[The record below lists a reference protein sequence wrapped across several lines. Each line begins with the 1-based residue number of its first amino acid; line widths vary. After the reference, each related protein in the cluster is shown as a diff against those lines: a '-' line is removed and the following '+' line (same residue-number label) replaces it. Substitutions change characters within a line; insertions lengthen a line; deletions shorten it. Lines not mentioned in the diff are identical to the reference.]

1 MSYQKKRRLSCIVVL
16 LFVLLAYI
24 CRFIETDNE
33 LIQTLADQ
41 CRACTYLGIYCAW
54 VIYLNKHV
62 VQKKVRQY
70 LTAIGCLMVCWFFL
84 RTVKYHILLDPLG
97 GHICWYLYYI
107 PMILIP
113 TFGLSA
119 TLLMDGAEKKTTKWI
134 TGILL
139 FFSVVLIVCV
149 LTNDLHQQ
157 VFRFEGPVP
166 YSDKNYS
173 YGILFMLI
181 QFWIIACL
189 VIMEIL
195 LVKKS
200 RIPDRKRFWLP
211 VIPGLLL
218 LGWNIAN
225 LLRLPF
231 IKTFAGD
238 MTAICCLLMA
248 AIFQGCILCGLI
260 QTNSRYFEL
269 FQATGGLDAEIT
281 DNSFRRYYF
290 SGEFPELSKD
300 LRDSIIAKSSVQERG
315 IRINHLPVKGG
326 HLFWS
331 EDISVL
337 LDQYQDIQEQQ
348 EELTARNQ
356 LLRKTYKK
364 EAERR
369 KLEEQNR
376 LLNIIQSQTSRQ
388 YELLS
393 HYMEKL
399 EQTESREEYE
409 LILSKI
415 VVVGTYLKRRKNL
428 MLTRYSSREDS
439 LTMADLKQSLAES
452 CENLKLCEIKAAYF
466 VQDKEK
472 QLRADDVL
480 KCYDFFEWLIE
491 QLFDV
496 MNSVFFRVTQIE
508 EKLQISVHITSQ
520 EDIRPY
526 LTEKQG
532 LLIEQEEEQEW
543 FIRCPVS

>member
-62 VQKKVRQY
+62 VQKRVRQY

-496 MNSVFFRVTQIE
+496 MNSVFFRVTHIE
-508 EKLQISVHITSQ
+508 EKLQISVHIVSQ

-526 LTEKQG
+526 LAEKPG

>member
-415 VVVGTYLKRRKNL
+415 LVVGTYLKRRKNL

-480 KCYDFFEWLIE
+480 KCYDFFEWLVE

-496 MNSVFFRVTQIE
+496 MNSVFFRVTHIE
-508 EKLQISVHITSQ
+508 EKLQISVHIVSQ

-526 LTEKQG
+526 LAEKPG

>member
-218 LGWNIAN
+218 LSWNIAN

-415 VVVGTYLKRRKNL
+415 VVVGTYLKRWKNL

-472 QLRADDVL
+472 LLHADDVL
-480 KCYDFFEWLIE
+480 KCYDFFEWLVE

>member
-300 LRDSIIAKSSVQERG
+300 LRDSIIAKLSVQERG

-480 KCYDFFEWLIE
+480 KCYDFFEWLLE

-496 MNSVFFRVTQIE
+496 MNSVFFRVTHIE
-508 EKLQISVHITSQ
+508 EKLQISVHIVSQ

-526 LTEKQG
+526 LAEKPG

>member
-119 TLLMDGAEKKTTKWI
+119 TLLMDGEEKKTTKWI

-157 VFRFEGPVP
+157 VFRFEGPIP

-238 MTAICCLLMA
+238 MTAICCLFMA

-356 LLRKTYKK
+356 LLRKTSKK

-480 KCYDFFEWLIE
+480 KCYDFFEWLVE

-496 MNSVFFRVTQIE
+496 MNSVFFRVTHIE
-508 EKLQISVHITSQ
+508 EKLQISVHIVSQ

-526 LTEKQG
+526 LAEKPG

>member
-428 MLTRYSSREDS
+428 MLTRYSSWEDS

-480 KCYDFFEWLIE
+480 KCYDFFEWLVE

-496 MNSVFFRVTQIE
+496 MNSVFFRVTHIE
-508 EKLQISVHITSQ
+508 EKLQISVHIVSQ

-526 LTEKQG
+526 LAEKPG

>member
-41 CRACTYLGIYCAW
+41 CRTCTYLGIYCAW

-62 VQKKVRQY
+62 VQKKMRQY

-113 TFGLSA
+113 TFGLAA

-149 LTNDLHQQ
+149 LTNDFHQQ

-181 QFWIIACL
+181 QLWIIACL

-281 DNSFRRYYF
+281 DDSFRRYYF

-364 EAERR
+364 EADRR
-369 KLEEQNR
+369 KLKEQNR

-399 EQTESREEYE
+399 EQTDSREEYE

-415 VVVGTYLKRRKNL
+415 VVIGTYLKRWKNL
-428 MLTRYSSREDS
+428 MLTRYSSREDF

-480 KCYDFFEWLIE
+480 KCYDFFEWLVE

-496 MNSVFFRVTQIE
+496 MNSVFFRVTHIE
-508 EKLQISVHITSQ
+508 EKLQISVHIVSQ

-526 LTEKQG
+526 LAEKPG

>member
-1 MSYQKKRRLSCIVVL
+1 MSYQKKRRLSCIIVL

-24 CRFIETDNE
+24 CRFIKTDNE

-157 VFRFEGPVP
+157 VFRFEGPIP

-238 MTAICCLLMA
+238 MTAICCLFMA

-480 KCYDFFEWLIE
+480 KCYDFFEWLVE

-496 MNSVFFRVTQIE
+496 MNSVFFRVTHIE
-508 EKLQISVHITSQ
+508 EKLQISVHIVSQ

-526 LTEKQG
+526 LAEKPG

>member
-33 LIQTLADQ
+33 QIQTLADQ

-480 KCYDFFEWLIE
+480 KCYDFFEWLVE

-496 MNSVFFRVTQIE
+496 MNSVFFRVTHIE
-508 EKLQISVHITSQ
+508 EKLQISVHIVSQ

-526 LTEKQG
+526 LAEKPG

>member
-200 RIPDRKRFWLP
+200 RIPDRKWFWLP

-480 KCYDFFEWLIE
+480 KCYDFFEWLVE

-496 MNSVFFRVTQIE
+496 MNSVFFRVTHIE
-508 EKLQISVHITSQ
+508 EKLQISVHIVSQ

-526 LTEKQG
+526 LAEKPG

>member
-1 MSYQKKRRLSCIVVL
+1 MSYQKKRMLSCIVVL

-41 CRACTYLGIYCAW
+41 CRTCTYLGIYCAW

-62 VQKKVRQY
+62 VQKKMRQY

-84 RTVKYHILLDPLG
+84 RTVKYHIFLDPLG

-119 TLLMDGAEKKTTKWI
+119 TLLMDGEEKKTTKWI

-166 YSDKNYS
+166 YSDKNYG
-173 YGILFMLI
+173 YGILFMLV
-181 QFWIIACL
+181 QLWIIACL

-200 RIPDRKRFWLP
+200 RIPDRKQFWLP
-211 VIPGLLL
+211 VIPGMLL

-225 LLRLPF
+225 LLGLPF
-231 IKTFAGD
+231 VKTFAGD

-281 DNSFRRYYF
+281 DDSFRRYYF

-376 LLNIIQSQTSRQ
+376 ILNIIQSQTSRQ

-415 VVVGTYLKRRKNL
+415 VVVGTYLKRWKNL

-466 VQDKEK
+466 VQDKDK

-480 KCYDFFEWLIE
+480 KCYDFFEWLVE

-508 EKLQISVHITSQ
+508 EKLQISVHIMSQ

-526 LTEKQG
+526 LTEKPG

>member
-1 MSYQKKRRLSCIVVL
+1 MSYQKKRTLSCIVVL

-24 CRFIETDNE
+24 CRFIKTDSE

-41 CRACTYLGIYCAW
+41 CRTCTYLGIYCAW

-119 TLLMDGAEKKTTKWI
+119 ALLIDEAEKKTTKWI

-195 LVKKS
+195 LVEKS

-399 EQTESREEYE
+399 EQTESQEEYE

-415 VVVGTYLKRRKNL
+415 VVVGTYLKRWKNL

-452 CENLKLCEIKAAYF
+452 CENLKLCNIKAAYF
-466 VQDKEK
+466 LQDKEK
-472 QLRADDVL
+472 QLHADDVL
-480 KCYDFFEWLIE
+480 KCYDFFEWLVE

-508 EKLQISVHITSQ
+508 EKLQISVHIVSQ

-526 LTEKQG
+526 LAEKPG

>member
-1 MSYQKKRRLSCIVVL
+1 MSYQKKRMLSCIVVL

-41 CRACTYLGIYCAW
+41 CRTCTYLGIYCAW

-62 VQKKVRQY
+62 VQKKMRQY

-84 RTVKYHILLDPLG
+84 RTVKYHIFLDPLG

-119 TLLMDGAEKKTTKWI
+119 TLLMDGEEKKTTKWI

-166 YSDKNYS
+166 YSDKNYG
-173 YGILFMLI
+173 YGILFMLV
-181 QFWIIACL
+181 QLWIIACL

-200 RIPDRKRFWLP
+200 RIPDRKQFWLP
-211 VIPGLLL
+211 VIPGMLL

-231 IKTFAGD
+231 VKTFAGD

-281 DNSFRRYYF
+281 DDSFRRYYF

-480 KCYDFFEWLIE
+480 KCYDFFEWLVE

-496 MNSVFFRVTQIE
+496 MNSVFFRVTHIE
-508 EKLQISVHITSQ
+508 EKLQISVHIVSQ

-526 LTEKQG
+526 LAEKPG

>member
-1 MSYQKKRRLSCIVVL
+1 MSYQKKRMLSCIVVL

-41 CRACTYLGIYCAW
+41 CRTCTYLGIYCAW

-62 VQKKVRQY
+62 VQKKMRQY

-119 TLLMDGAEKKTTKWI
+119 TLLMDGEEKKTTKWI

-166 YSDKNYS
+166 YSDKNYG

-181 QFWIIACL
+181 QLWIIACL

-211 VIPGLLL
+211 VIPGMLL

-281 DNSFRRYYF
+281 DDSFRRYYF

-364 EAERR
+364 EADRR

-399 EQTESREEYE
+399 EQTDSREEYE

-415 VVVGTYLKRRKNL
+415 VVVGTYLKRWKNL

-480 KCYDFFEWLIE
+480 KCYDFFEWLVE

-526 LTEKQG
+526 LAEKPG

>member
-1 MSYQKKRRLSCIVVL
+1 MSYQKKRRLSCIIVL

-24 CRFIETDNE
+24 CRFIKTDNE

-62 VQKKVRQY
+62 VQKKMRQY

-157 VFRFEGPVP
+157 VFRFEGPIP

-480 KCYDFFEWLIE
+480 KCYDFFEWLVE

-496 MNSVFFRVTQIE
+496 MNSVFFRVTHIE
-508 EKLQISVHITSQ
+508 EKLQISVHIVSQ

-526 LTEKQG
+526 LAEKPG

>member
-1 MSYQKKRRLSCIVVL
+1 MSYQKKRRLSCIIVL

-24 CRFIETDNE
+24 CRFIKTDNE

-62 VQKKVRQY
+62 VQKKMRQY

-119 TLLMDGAEKKTTKWI
+119 TLLMDGEEKKTTKWI

-157 VFRFEGPVP
+157 VFRFEGPIP

-238 MTAICCLLMA
+238 MTAICCLFMA

-480 KCYDFFEWLIE
+480 KCYDFFEWLVE

-496 MNSVFFRVTQIE
+496 MNSVFFRVTHIE
-508 EKLQISVHITSQ
+508 EKLQISVHIVSQ

-526 LTEKQG
+526 LAEKPG

>member
-1 MSYQKKRRLSCIVVL
+1 MSYQKKRRLSCIIVL

-24 CRFIETDNE
+24 CRFIKTDNE

-119 TLLMDGAEKKTTKWI
+119 TLLMDGEEKKTTKWI

-238 MTAICCLLMA
+238 MTAICCLFMA

-480 KCYDFFEWLIE
+480 KCYDFFEWLVE

-496 MNSVFFRVTQIE
+496 MNSVFFRVTHIE
-508 EKLQISVHITSQ
+508 EKLQISVHIVSQ

-526 LTEKQG
+526 LAEKPG

>member
-281 DNSFRRYYF
+281 DDSFRRYYF

-364 EAERR
+364 EADRR

-480 KCYDFFEWLIE
+480 KCYDFFEWLVE

-496 MNSVFFRVTQIE
+496 MNSVFFRVTHIE
-508 EKLQISVHITSQ
+508 EKLQISVHIVSQ

-526 LTEKQG
+526 LAEKPG

>member
-173 YGILFMLI
+173 YDILFMLI

-496 MNSVFFRVTQIE
+496 MNSVFFRVTHIE
-508 EKLQISVHITSQ
+508 EKLQISVHIVSQ

-526 LTEKQG
+526 LAEKPG

>member
-24 CRFIETDNE
+24 CRFIETDSE

-200 RIPDRKRFWLP
+200 RIPGRKRFWLP

-315 IRINHLPVKGG
+315 IRISHLPVKGG

-480 KCYDFFEWLIE
+480 KCYDFFEWLVE

-496 MNSVFFRVTQIE
+496 MNSVFFRVTHIE
-508 EKLQISVHITSQ
+508 EKLQISVHIVSQ

-526 LTEKQG
+526 LAEKPG

>member
-1 MSYQKKRRLSCIVVL
+1 MSYQKKRMLSCIVVL

-41 CRACTYLGIYCAW
+41 CRTCAYLGIYCAW

-62 VQKKVRQY
+62 VQKKMRQY

-119 TLLMDGAEKKTTKWI
+119 TLLMDGEEKKTTKWI

-157 VFRFEGPVP
+157 VFRFEGPIP
-166 YSDKNYS
+166 YSDKNYG

-181 QFWIIACL
+181 QLWIIACL

-225 LLRLPF
+225 LLGLPF
-231 IKTFAGD
+231 VKTFAGD

-348 EELTARNQ
+348 EELAARNQ

-399 EQTESREEYE
+399 EQTDSREEYE

-415 VVVGTYLKRRKNL
+415 VVVGTYLKRWKNL

-480 KCYDFFEWLIE
+480 KCYDFFEWLVE

-526 LTEKQG
+526 LAEKPG

>member
-1 MSYQKKRRLSCIVVL
+1 MSYQKKRMLSCIIVL
-16 LFVLLAYI
+16 LFVLLAYV

-41 CRACTYLGIYCAW
+41 CRTCTYLGIYCAW

-62 VQKKVRQY
+62 VQKKMRQY

-119 TLLMDGAEKKTTKWI
+119 TLLMDGEEKKTTKWI

-157 VFRFEGPVP
+157 VFRFEGPIP
-166 YSDKNYS
+166 YSDKNYG

-181 QFWIIACL
+181 QLWIIACL

-225 LLRLPF
+225 LLGLPF
-231 IKTFAGD
+231 VKTFAGD

-281 DNSFRRYYF
+281 DDSFRRYYF

-364 EAERR
+364 EADRR

-415 VVVGTYLKRRKNL
+415 VVVGTYLKRWKNL

-452 CENLKLCEIKAAYF
+452 CENLKLCKIKAAYF

-480 KCYDFFEWLIE
+480 KCYDFFEWLVE

-526 LTEKQG
+526 LTEKPG

>member
-472 QLRADDVL
+472 QIRADDVL
-480 KCYDFFEWLIE
+480 KCYDFFEWLVE

-496 MNSVFFRVTQIE
+496 MNSVFFRVTHIE
-508 EKLQISVHITSQ
+508 EKLQISVHIVSQ

-526 LTEKQG
+526 LAEKPG

>member
-113 TFGLSA
+113 TFALSA

-195 LVKKS
+195 LVEKS

-480 KCYDFFEWLIE
+480 KCYDFFEWLVE

-496 MNSVFFRVTQIE
+496 MNSVFFRVTHIE
-508 EKLQISVHITSQ
+508 EKLQISVHIVSQ

-526 LTEKQG
+526 LAEKPG

>member
-41 CRACTYLGIYCAW
+41 CRTCTYLGIYCAW

-62 VQKKVRQY
+62 VQKKMRQY

-113 TFGLSA
+113 TFGLAA

-149 LTNDLHQQ
+149 LTNDLHQR

-181 QFWIIACL
+181 QLWIIACL

-281 DNSFRRYYF
+281 DASFRRYYF
-290 SGEFPELSKD
+290 SGEFPKLSKD

-364 EAERR
+364 EADRR

-399 EQTESREEYE
+399 EQTDSREEYE

-415 VVVGTYLKRRKNL
+415 VVVGTYLKRWKNL

-480 KCYDFFEWLIE
+480 KCYDFFEWLVE

-496 MNSVFFRVTQIE
+496 MNSVFFRVTHIE
-508 EKLQISVHITSQ
+508 EKLQISVHIVSQ

-526 LTEKQG
+526 LAEKPG

>member
-149 LTNDLHQQ
+149 LTNDLHQL

-300 LRDSIIAKSSVQERG
+300 LRDSIIAKLSVQERG

-496 MNSVFFRVTQIE
+496 MNSVFFRVTHIE
-508 EKLQISVHITSQ
+508 EKLQISVHIVSQ

-526 LTEKQG
+526 LAEKPG

>member
-62 VQKKVRQY
+62 VQKKMRQY

-119 TLLMDGAEKKTTKWI
+119 TLLMDGEEKKTTKWI
-134 TGILL
+134 TSILL

-157 VFRFEGPVP
+157 VFRFEGPIP

-238 MTAICCLLMA
+238 MTAICCLFMA

-480 KCYDFFEWLIE
+480 KCYDFFEWLVE

-496 MNSVFFRVTQIE
+496 MNSVFFRVTHIE
-508 EKLQISVHITSQ
+508 EKLQISVHIVSQ

-526 LTEKQG
+526 LAEKPG

>member
-24 CRFIETDNE
+24 CRFIETDSE

-62 VQKKVRQY
+62 VQKKMRQY

-149 LTNDLHQQ
+149 LTNDLHQR
-157 VFRFEGPVP
+157 VFRFEGPFP

-181 QFWIIACL
+181 QLWIIACL

-281 DNSFRRYYF
+281 DDSFRRYYF

-415 VVVGTYLKRRKNL
+415 VVVGTYLKRWKNL

-472 QLRADDVL
+472 LLRADDVL
-480 KCYDFFEWLIE
+480 KCYDFFEWLVE

-526 LTEKQG
+526 LTEKPG

>member
-157 VFRFEGPVP
+157 VFRFEGPIP

-472 QLRADDVL
+472 QIRADDVL
-480 KCYDFFEWLIE
+480 KCYDFFEWLVE

-496 MNSVFFRVTQIE
+496 MNSVFFRVTHIE
-508 EKLQISVHITSQ
+508 EKLQISVHIVSQ

-526 LTEKQG
+526 LAEKPG

>member
-119 TLLMDGAEKKTTKWI
+119 TLLMDGAEKKTTKSI

-480 KCYDFFEWLIE
+480 KCYDFFEWLLE

-496 MNSVFFRVTQIE
+496 MNSVFFRVTHIE
-508 EKLQISVHITSQ
+508 EKLQISVHIVSQ

-526 LTEKQG
+526 LAEKPG